1 MSYVSIKMEKGEVSS
16 THLLSR
22 LEHRNTNDGS
32 KHYASPSS

>member
-1 MSYVSIKMEKGEVSS
+1 MSYISLKMEKGEVS